1 MGKKELQRYSL
12 RKSSLG
18 AASVLLGT
26 AVIAVGA
33 SNASADE
40 VATTTDSSTPAVK
53 ATDAV
58 EESTATVADST
69 DKKVV
74 NVTEEGNTTVTTSE
88 VTNTSLETAK
98 TVATNEG
105 IEVKEETAQT
115 KDTVEA
121 AAADNKAQAEKINSV
136 VSDYK
141 VAKEQYK
148 SDKADY
154 DKAKANYDAKLTEK
168 ALAEKSNTEA
178 QEKYNTEKAAY
189 DKAQEQYQ
197 IAKQAYDSA
206 LSEYKTKKVIYDA
219 KVAEKEAAD
228 KENALSAAKY
238 QAELATYNQAKADYE
253 AALAQ
258 YKSDKA
264 KYNAEKANY
273 DKKVT
278 EKVVTE
284 KRNAEAEAKYQN
296 ELAAY
301 KEAKAKY
308 DVEKAA
314 YDKNIELYKTKKAA
328 YEVDLET
335 KKAIEKYNADAKAKY
350 EAALVVYN
358 EQKAKYD
365 QEYLDYQ
372 NKLTVYQTALKQYQE
387 AKAAYDKYME
397 DPVYRN
403 LKDAEVVQ
411 ELTFHR
417 ETEATHK
424 LEGVSNYLT
433 KAAQERLNTSN
444 VFQYDSNKLQASDI
458 VTDSPWTNTEDEWI
472 QVKEGDKFVVTY
484 DGLNQSSMLVK
495 NEASPIKRVVYRYE
509 IVSLPS
515 NDGKGIAKISKD
527 PTVTMT
533 VGASTDQAKPVKVA
547 VDVEF
552 YDKDGKMFNL
562 NEHNAVVALNSLN
575 HWNGAAYVE
584 TSERPRPI
592 TVEAKDVNGNTVRG
606 TYNPYAD
613 GSTLAIQNGEVV
625 TKSGYAD
632 FGGATVNISADNPL
646 KVVVPITDWNGSEWF
661 VSREIPSDVT
671 TLNASGSGNGHAL
684 GNQDYTFGDKDD
696 VIGTY
701 SVSAETGLIT
711 FTPKK
716 KYQSTRHQEYVNIGD
731 NQFIAIPKSSVTY
744 DAATKEVTSVNDNQ
758 YIDHGSV
765 YNGETT
771 SDLTGWDNEDSPYL
785 YYGGAGIKMTNGHL
799 VFTADGANADG
810 APTVYWF
817 AINSNLGLPKNPGEK
832 PEEPKAP
839 TPPTAPTKP
848 LMKTVGINPQEPTPP
863 TPPKEPVAP
872 TPPTPEVVEVPG
884 KPQEPTPPTGPVV
897 PTPPTPKVVEV
908 PAKPVEPTPP
918 TGPVA
923 PTPPTPK
930 VVEVPAKPVEPKTPE
945 KPTVVWHKNY
955 VVERVS
961 HVVPPTPKTPQKPVT
976 PPTTP
981 TPDTE
986 VPVVAQ
992 PELPQTG
999 EHTSN
1004 AGFLGLLSMIFAAFI
1019 GFFKR
1024 HKED

>member
-1 MGKKELQRYSL
+1 MKKELQRYSL

-26 AVIAVGA
+26 AIIAVGA

-40 VATTTDSSTPAVK
+40 VATAPVSSTLAVK
-53 ATDAV
+53 ATDTV
-58 EESTATVADST
+58 EESTSTVADST

-74 NVTEEGNTTVTTSE
+74 NVTEEGNTTVKTSE
-88 VTNTSLETAK
+88 VTNKSLETAK
-98 TVATNEG
+98 TAATNEG
-105 IEVKEETAQT
+105 IEVKEEPAQT

-121 AAADNKAQAEKINSV
+121 ATADNKAQAEKINSV

-141 VAKEQYK
+141 AAKEQYK
-148 SDKADY
+148 SDKAAY
-154 DKAKANYDAKLTEK
+154 NKAKIN
-168 ALAEKSNTEA
+168 
-178 QEKYNTEKAAY
+178 
-189 DKAQEQYQ
+189 
-197 IAKQAYDSA
+197 
-206 LSEYKTKKVIYDA
+206 YDA
-219 KVAEKEAAD
+219 KVAEKEVAD
-228 KENALSAAKY
+228 KQNALSAAKY

-258 YKSDKA
+258 YNSDKA
-264 KYNAEKANY
+264 KY
-273 DKKVT
+273 
-278 EKVVTE
+278 
-284 KRNAEAEAKYQN
+284 AK
-296 ELAAY
+296 ES
-301 KEAKAKY
+301 
-308 DVEKAA
+308 
-314 YDKNIELYKTKKAA
+314 
-328 YEVDLET
+328 
-335 KKAIEKYNADAKAKY
+335 
-350 EAALVVYN
+350 
-358 EQKAKYD
+358 
-365 QEYLDYQ
+365 LDYQ
-372 NKLTVYQTALKQYQE
+372 SKLKVYQTALKQYQE

-403 LKDAEVVQ
+403 LKDAVVAQ

-433 KAAQERLNTSN
+433 KATQERLNTSN

-495 NEASPIKRVVYRYE
+495 NETSPIKRVVYRYE

-547 VDVEF
+547 VDIEF

-562 NEHNAVVALNSLN
+562 SEHNAVVALNSLN

-584 TSERPRPI
+584 PSERPRPI

-613 GSTLAIQNGEVV
+613 GTTLAIQNGEVV

-632 FGGATVNISADNPL
+632 FGNGVTVNISDDNPL
-646 KVVVPITDWNGSEWF
+646 KVLVPIIDWNGSEWF

-671 TLNASGSGNGHAL
+671 TLNASGAGNGHAL
-684 GNQDYTFGDKDD
+684 GNEDYTFGDKDD

-701 SVSAETGLIT
+701 SVSTETGLII

-771 SDLTGWDNEDSPYL
+771 SHLTGWDNEDSPYL

-817 AINSNLGLPKNPGEK
+817 AINSSLGLPKNPGEK

-839 TPPTAPTKP
+839 TPPT
-848 LMKTVGINPQEPTPP
+848 PP
-863 TPPKEPVAP
+863 TE
-872 TPPTPEVVEVPG
+872 
-884 KPQEPTPPTGPVV
+884 
-897 PTPPTPKVVEV
+897 
-908 PAKPVEPTPP
+908 
-918 TGPVA
+918 PVA

-955 VVERVS
+955 VVERES
-961 HVVPPTPKTPQKPVT
+961 HVVPPTPKTPEKPVT

-981 TPDTE
+981 TPK
-986 VPVVAQ
+986 A
-992 PELPQTG
+992 ELPQTG
-999 EHTSN
+999 EHTSI
-1004 AGFLGLLSMIFAAFI
+1004 AGVLGFIPMTIAAFV
-1019 GFFKR
+1019 GFSKR
-1024 HKED
+1024 RKED

>member
-1 MGKKELQRYSL
+1 MKFHFNERQRFSL
-12 RKSSLG
+12 RKYSFGL
-18 AASVLLGT
+18 ASVLLGT
-26 AVIAVGA
+26 AFLLSGQV
-33 SNASADE
+33 ASADE
-40 VATTTDSSTPAVK
+40 VATTTDSSTLAVK

-58 EESTATVADST
+58 EESTSTVADST

-74 NVTEEGNTTVTTSE
+74 NVTEEGNTTVKTSE
-88 VTNTSLETAK
+88 VTNKSLETAK
-98 TVATNEG
+98 TAATNEG
-105 IEVKEETAQT
+105 IEVKEEPAQT

-141 VAKEQYK
+141 AAKEQYK

-154 DKAKANYDAKLTEK
+154 DKSKANYDAKL
-168 ALAEKSNTEA
+168 
-178 QEKYNTEKAAY
+178 
-189 DKAQEQYQ
+189 
-197 IAKQAYDSA
+197 
-206 LSEYKTKKVIYDA
+206 
-219 KVAEKEAAD
+219 AEKEAAD
-228 KENALSAAKY
+228 KQNALSAAKY
-238 QAELATYNQAKADYE
+238 QAELATYNQAKVDYE

-258 YKSDKA
+258 YNSDKA
-264 KYNAEKANY
+264 KYNAEKVNY

-296 ELAAY
+296 ELATY
-301 KEAKAKY
+301 KVAKAKY
-308 DVEKAA
+308 DAEKAA

-328 YEVDLET
+328 YEVELET
-335 KKAIEKYNADAKAKY
+335 KQAIEKYNADAKAKY

-372 NKLTVYQTALKQYQE
+372 RKLTVYQTALKQYEE

-403 LKDAEVVQ
+403 LKDAEVAQ
-411 ELTFHR
+411 ELTFQR

-562 NEHNAVVALNSLN
+562 SEHNAVVALNSLN

-613 GSTLAIQNGEVV
+613 GTTLAIQNGEVV

-632 FGGATVNISADNPL
+632 FGNGVTVNISADNPL
-646 KVVVPITDWNGSEWF
+646 KVLVPIIDWNGSEWF

-671 TLNASGSGNGHAL
+671 TLNASGSGNGHDL
-684 GNQDYTFGDKDD
+684 GNQDYTFGGKDD

-701 SVSAETGLIT
+701 SVSTETGLII

-771 SDLTGWDNEDSPYL
+771 SNLTGWDNEDSPYL
-785 YYGGAGIKMTNGHL
+785 YYGGAAIKMTNGHL

-817 AINSNLGLPKNPGEK
+817 AISSTLGLPKNPGEK

-839 TPPTAPTKP
+839 TPPVAPVKP
-848 LMKTVGINPQEPTPP
+848 VVKTVGINPQEPTPP
-863 TPPKEPVAP
+863 TPPTEPVAP
-872 TPPTPEVVEVPG
+872 TPPTPKVVEVPG
-884 KPQEPTPPTGPVV
+884 KPQEPTPPTE
-897 PTPPTPKVVEV
+897 PK
-908 PAKPVEPTPP
+908 
-918 TGPVA
+918 A

-955 VVERVS
+955 VVERES
-961 HVVPPTPKTPQKPVT
+961 HVVPPTPPI
-976 PPTTP
+976 TP
-981 TPDTE
+981 TPAKGNAPQLPNTGTE
-986 VPVVAQ
+986 DHAS
-992 PELPQTG
+992 L
-999 EHTSN
+999 
-1004 AGFLGLLSMIFAAFI
+1004 AALGLVGVLS
-1019 GFFKR
+1019 GFGLTARKK
-1024 HKED
+1024 KED

>member
-26 AVIAVGA
+26 AVLAVGA

-40 VATTTDSSTPAVK
+40 VATTTDSATPAVE

-58 EESTATVADST
+58 EENTSAVADST
-69 DKKVV
+69 EKKVV

-88 VTNTSLETAK
+88 VTNTSLEAAK
-98 TVATNEG
+98 TAATNEG
-105 IEVKEETAQT
+105 VEVKEEPAQT
-115 KDTVEA
+115 KETVEA
-121 AAADNKAQAEKINSV
+121 AAADNKAQAEKINTV

-141 VAKEQYK
+141 AAKEQYK

-154 DKAKANYDAKLTEK
+154 DKA
-168 ALAEKSNTEA
+168 S
-178 QEKYNTEKAAY
+178 
-189 DKAQEQYQ
+189 EQYQ

-206 LSEYKTKKVIYDA
+206 LSEYKTKKVTYDA
-219 KVAEKEAAD
+219 KVAEKEVAD

-258 YKSDKA
+258 YNSDKA

-273 DKKVT
+273 DNKVA

-284 KRNAEAEAKYQN
+284 KRNAEAEAKYQT

-301 KEAKAKY
+301 NEAKAKY

-314 YDKNIELYKTKKAA
+314 YDKNLELYNAKKTA
-328 YEVDLET
+328 YEADLET
-335 KKAIEKYNADAKAKY
+335 KQAIEKYNADAKAKY

-365 QEYLDYQ
+365 QEYLEYQ
-372 NKLTVYQTALKQYQE
+372 NKLAVYQTALKQYQE
-387 AKAAYDKYME
+387 AKTAYDKYMN

-411 ELTFHR
+411 ELTFQR
-417 ETEATHK
+417 ENDATHK
-424 LEGVSNYLT
+424 VEGVSNYLT
-433 KAAQERLNTSN
+433 KEAQERLNTSN

-458 VTDSPWTNTEDEWI
+458 VSNSPWTNTEDEWV

-484 DGLNQSSMLVK
+484 DGLNQSSMLVE
-495 NEASPIKRVVYRYE
+495 NEASAIKRVVYRYE

-533 VGASTDQAKPVKVA
+533 VGASTDQDKPVKVA

-562 NEHNAVVALNSLN
+562 SERNAIVALNSLN

-584 TSERPRPI
+584 TSERPRPL

-632 FGGATVNISADNPL
+632 FGGATVNISDENPL
-646 KVVVPITDWNGSEWF
+646 KVVVPITDWNGSEWV

-696 VIGTY
+696 VIGSY

-758 YIDHGSV
+758 YIDHGAV
-765 YNGETT
+765 FNGETT

-848 LMKTVGINPQEPTPP
+848 LMKTVGINPQAPTPP
-863 TPPKEPVAP
+863 TPPKEPVVP

-884 KPQEPTPPTGPVV
+884 KPQ
-897 PTPPTPKVVEV
+897 
-908 PAKPVEPTPP
+908 APTPP

-930 VVEVPAKPVEPKTPE
+930 VVEVPAKPVEPKTPA

-976 PPTTP
+976 PPTPP

>member
-1 MGKKELQRYSL
+1 MKQLLQIT
-12 RKSSLG
+12 KH
-18 AASVLLGT
+18 
-26 AVIAVGA
+26 
-33 SNASADE
+33 
-40 VATTTDSSTPAVK
+40 K
-53 ATDAV
+53 A
-58 EESTATVADST
+58 
-69 DKKVV
+69 
-74 NVTEEGNTTVTTSE
+74 
-88 VTNTSLETAK
+88 
-98 TVATNEG
+98 
-105 IEVKEETAQT
+105 
-115 KDTVEA
+115 
-121 AAADNKAQAEKINSV
+121 
-136 VSDYK
+136 
-141 VAKEQYK
+141 AKEQYK
-148 SDKADY
+148 SDKAAY
-154 DKAKANYDAKLTEK
+154 NKAKIN
-168 ALAEKSNTEA
+168 
-178 QEKYNTEKAAY
+178 
-189 DKAQEQYQ
+189 
-197 IAKQAYDSA
+197 
-206 LSEYKTKKVIYDA
+206 YDA
-219 KVAEKEAAD
+219 KVAEKEVAD
-228 KENALSAAKY
+228 KQNALSAAKY

-258 YKSDKA
+258 YNSDKA
-264 KYNAEKANY
+264 KY
-273 DKKVT
+273 
-278 EKVVTE
+278 
-284 KRNAEAEAKYQN
+284 AK
-296 ELAAY
+296 ES
-301 KEAKAKY
+301 
-308 DVEKAA
+308 
-314 YDKNIELYKTKKAA
+314 
-328 YEVDLET
+328 
-335 KKAIEKYNADAKAKY
+335 
-350 EAALVVYN
+350 
-358 EQKAKYD
+358 
-365 QEYLDYQ
+365 LDYQ
-372 NKLTVYQTALKQYQE
+372 SKLKVYQTALKQYQE

-403 LKDAEVVQ
+403 LKDAVVAQ

-433 KAAQERLNTSN
+433 KATQERLNTSN

-495 NEASPIKRVVYRYE
+495 NETSPIKRVVYRYE

-547 VDVEF
+547 VDIEF

-562 NEHNAVVALNSLN
+562 SEHNAVVALNSLN

-584 TSERPRPI
+584 PSERPRPI

-613 GSTLAIQNGEVV
+613 GTTLAIQNGEVV

-632 FGGATVNISADNPL
+632 FGNGVTVNISDDNPL
-646 KVVVPITDWNGSEWF
+646 KVLVPIIDWNGSEWF

-671 TLNASGSGNGHAL
+671 TLNASGAGNGHAL
-684 GNQDYTFGDKDD
+684 GNEDYTFGDKDD

-701 SVSAETGLIT
+701 SVSTETGLII

-771 SDLTGWDNEDSPYL
+771 SHLTGWDNEDSPYL

-799 VFTADGANADG
+799 VFTADGSNADG

-817 AINSNLGLPKNPGEK
+817 AINSSLGLPKNPGEK

-839 TPPTAPTKP
+839 TPPT
-848 LMKTVGINPQEPTPP
+848 PP
-863 TPPKEPVAP
+863 TE
-872 TPPTPEVVEVPG
+872 
-884 KPQEPTPPTGPVV
+884 
-897 PTPPTPKVVEV
+897 
-908 PAKPVEPTPP
+908 
-918 TGPVA
+918 PVA

-955 VVERVS
+955 VVERES
-961 HVVPPTPKTPQKPVT
+961 HVVPPTPKTPEKPVT

-981 TPDTE
+981 TPK
-986 VPVVAQ
+986 A
-992 PELPQTG
+992 ELPQTG
-999 EHTSN
+999 EHTSI
-1004 AGFLGLLSMIFAAFI
+1004 AGVLGFISMTIAAFV
-1019 GFFKR
+1019 GFSKR
-1024 HKED
+1024 RKED

>member
-1 MGKKELQRYSL
+1 
-12 RKSSLG
+12 
-18 AASVLLGT
+18 
-26 AVIAVGA
+26 
-33 SNASADE
+33 
-40 VATTTDSSTPAVK
+40 
-53 ATDAV
+53 
-58 EESTATVADST
+58 
-69 DKKVV
+69 
-74 NVTEEGNTTVTTSE
+74 
-88 VTNTSLETAK
+88 
-98 TVATNEG
+98 
-105 IEVKEETAQT
+105 
-115 KDTVEA
+115 
-121 AAADNKAQAEKINSV
+121 
-136 VSDYK
+136 
-141 VAKEQYK
+141 
-148 SDKADY
+148 
-154 DKAKANYDAKLTEK
+154 
-168 ALAEKSNTEA
+168 
-178 QEKYNTEKAAY
+178 
-189 DKAQEQYQ
+189 
-197 IAKQAYDSA
+197 
-206 LSEYKTKKVIYDA
+206 
-219 KVAEKEAAD
+219 
-228 KENALSAAKY
+228 
-238 QAELATYNQAKADYE
+238 
-253 AALAQ
+253 
-258 YKSDKA
+258 
-264 KYNAEKANY
+264 
-273 DKKVT
+273 
-278 EKVVTE
+278 
-284 KRNAEAEAKYQN
+284 
-296 ELAAY
+296 
-301 KEAKAKY
+301 
-308 DVEKAA
+308 
-314 YDKNIELYKTKKAA
+314 
-328 YEVDLET
+328 
-335 KKAIEKYNADAKAKY
+335 
-350 EAALVVYN
+350 
-358 EQKAKYD
+358 
-365 QEYLDYQ
+365 
-372 NKLTVYQTALKQYQE
+372 
-387 AKAAYDKYME
+387 
-397 DPVYRN
+397 
-403 LKDAEVVQ
+403 
-411 ELTFHR
+411 
-417 ETEATHK
+417 
-424 LEGVSNYLT
+424 
-433 KAAQERLNTSN
+433 
-444 VFQYDSNKLQASDI
+444 
-458 VTDSPWTNTEDEWI
+458 
-472 QVKEGDKFVVTY
+472 
-484 DGLNQSSMLVK
+484 
-495 NEASPIKRVVYRYE
+495 
-509 IVSLPS
+509 
-515 NDGKGIAKISKD
+515 
-527 PTVTMT
+527 MT

-646 KVVVPITDWNGSEWF
+646 KVVLPITDWNGSEWF

-696 VIGTY
+696 VIGSY

-839 TPPTAPTKP
+839 TPPTEPTKP

-863 TPPKEPVAP
+863 TPPTEPVAP

-884 KPQEPTPPTGPVV
+884 KPQEPTPPTGPTA

-923 PTPPTPK
+923 PTAPTPK
-930 VVEVPAKPVEPKTPE
+930 VVEVPAKPVEPKTLE

>member
-1 MGKKELQRYSL
+1 MKKELQRYSL

-26 AVIAVGA
+26 AIIAVGA

-40 VATTTDSSTPAVK
+40 VATAPVSSTLAVK
-53 ATDAV
+53 ATDTV
-58 EESTATVADST
+58 EESTSTVADST

-74 NVTEEGNTTVTTSE
+74 NVTVEGNTTVKTSE
-88 VTNTSLETAK
+88 VTNKSLETAK
-98 TVATNEG
+98 TAATNEG
-105 IEVKEETAQT
+105 VEVKEEPAQT

-121 AAADNKAQAEKINSV
+121 ATADNKAQAEKINSV

-141 VAKEQYK
+141 AAKEQYK
-148 SDKADY
+148 SDKAAY
-154 DKAKANYDAKLTEK
+154 NKAKIN
-168 ALAEKSNTEA
+168 
-178 QEKYNTEKAAY
+178 
-189 DKAQEQYQ
+189 
-197 IAKQAYDSA
+197 
-206 LSEYKTKKVIYDA
+206 YDA
-219 KVAEKEAAD
+219 KVAEKEVAD
-228 KENALSAAKY
+228 KQNALSAAKY

-258 YKSDKA
+258 YNSDKA
-264 KYNAEKANY
+264 KY
-273 DKKVT
+273 
-278 EKVVTE
+278 
-284 KRNAEAEAKYQN
+284 AK
-296 ELAAY
+296 ES
-301 KEAKAKY
+301 
-308 DVEKAA
+308 
-314 YDKNIELYKTKKAA
+314 
-328 YEVDLET
+328 
-335 KKAIEKYNADAKAKY
+335 
-350 EAALVVYN
+350 
-358 EQKAKYD
+358 
-365 QEYLDYQ
+365 LDYQ
-372 NKLTVYQTALKQYQE
+372 SKLKVYQTALKQYQE

-403 LKDAEVVQ
+403 LKDAVVAQ

-433 KAAQERLNTSN
+433 KATQERLNTSN

-495 NEASPIKRVVYRYE
+495 NETSPIKRVVYRYE

-547 VDVEF
+547 VDIEF

-562 NEHNAVVALNSLN
+562 SEHNAVVALNSLN

-584 TSERPRPI
+584 PSERPRPI

-613 GSTLAIQNGEVV
+613 GTTLAIQNGEVV

-632 FGGATVNISADNPL
+632 FGNGVTVNISDDNPL
-646 KVVVPITDWNGSEWF
+646 KVLVPIIDWNGSEWF

-671 TLNASGSGNGHAL
+671 TLNASGAGNGHAL
-684 GNQDYTFGDKDD
+684 GNEDYTFGDKDD

-701 SVSAETGLIT
+701 SVSTETGLII

-771 SDLTGWDNEDSPYL
+771 SHLTGWDNEDSPYL

-799 VFTADGANADG
+799 VFTADGSNADG

-817 AINSNLGLPKNPGEK
+817 AINSSLGLPKNPGEK

-839 TPPTAPTKP
+839 TPPT
-848 LMKTVGINPQEPTPP
+848 PP
-863 TPPKEPVAP
+863 TE
-872 TPPTPEVVEVPG
+872 
-884 KPQEPTPPTGPVV
+884 
-897 PTPPTPKVVEV
+897 
-908 PAKPVEPTPP
+908 
-918 TGPVA
+918 PVA

-955 VVERVS
+955 VVERES
-961 HVVPPTPKTPQKPVT
+961 HVVPPTPKTPEKPVT

-981 TPDTE
+981 TPK
-986 VPVVAQ
+986 A
-992 PELPQTG
+992 ELPQTG
-999 EHTSN
+999 EHTSI
-1004 AGFLGLLSMIFAAFI
+1004 AGVLGFISMTIAAFV
-1019 GFFKR
+1019 GFSKR
-1024 HKED
+1024 RKED

>member
-26 AVIAVGA
+26 AVLAVGA

-40 VATTTDSSTPAVK
+40 VATTTDSATPAVE

-58 EESTATVADST
+58 EENTSAVADST
-69 DKKVV
+69 EKKVV

-88 VTNTSLETAK
+88 VTNTSLEAAK
-98 TVATNEG
+98 TAATNEG
-105 IEVKEETAQT
+105 VEVKEEPAQT
-115 KDTVEA
+115 KETVEA
-121 AAADNKAQAEKINSV
+121 AAADNKAQAEKINTV

-141 VAKEQYK
+141 AAKEQYK

-154 DKAKANYDAKLTEK
+154 DKAKANYDAKLAEK
-168 ALAEKSNTEA
+168 ALADKTNAEA
-178 QEKYNTEKAAY
+178 QAKYDTEKTAY
-189 DKAQEQYQ
+189 DKASEQYQ

-206 LSEYKTKKVIYDA
+206 LSEYKTKKVTYDA

-258 YKSDKA
+258 YISDKA

-273 DKKVT
+273 DNKVA

-284 KRNAEAEAKYQN
+284 KRNAEAEAKYQT

-301 KEAKAKY
+301 NEAKAKY

-365 QEYLDYQ
+365 QEYLEYQ
-372 NKLTVYQTALKQYQE
+372 NKLAVYQTALKQYQE
-387 AKAAYDKYME
+387 AKAAYDKYMD

-458 VTDSPWTNTEDEWI
+458 VTDSPWTNTENEWI

-533 VGASTDQAKPVKVA
+533 VGASTDQDKPVKVA

-562 NEHNAVVALNSLN
+562 SERNAIVALNSLN

-584 TSERPRPI
+584 TSERPRPL

-632 FGGATVNISADNPL
+632 FGGATVNISDENPL
-646 KVVVPITDWNGSEWF
+646 KVVVPITDWNGSEWV

-696 VIGTY
+696 VIGSY

-758 YIDHGSV
+758 YIDHGAV
-765 YNGETT
+765 FNGETT

-848 LMKTVGINPQEPTPP
+848 LMKTVGINPQAPTPP
-863 TPPKEPVAP
+863 TPPKEPVVP

-884 KPQEPTPPTGPVV
+884 KPQAPTPPTGPVA

-930 VVEVPAKPVEPKTPE
+930 VVEVPAKPVEPKTPA

-976 PPTTP
+976 PPTPP

>member
-1 MGKKELQRYSL
+1 MKKELQRYSL

-105 IEVKEETAQT
+105 IEAKEETAQT

-121 AAADNKAQAEKINSV
+121 AVADNKAQAEKINSV

-141 VAKEQYK
+141 AAKEQYK
-148 SDKADY
+148 SDKAAY
-154 DKAKANYDAKLTEK
+154 NKAKIN
-168 ALAEKSNTEA
+168 
-178 QEKYNTEKAAY
+178 
-189 DKAQEQYQ
+189 
-197 IAKQAYDSA
+197 
-206 LSEYKTKKVIYDA
+206 YDA
-219 KVAEKEAAD
+219 KVAEKEVAD
-228 KENALSAAKY
+228 KQNALSAAKY

-258 YKSDKA
+258 YNSDKA
-264 KYNAEKANY
+264 KY
-273 DKKVT
+273 
-278 EKVVTE
+278 
-284 KRNAEAEAKYQN
+284 AK
-296 ELAAY
+296 ES
-301 KEAKAKY
+301 
-308 DVEKAA
+308 
-314 YDKNIELYKTKKAA
+314 
-328 YEVDLET
+328 
-335 KKAIEKYNADAKAKY
+335 
-350 EAALVVYN
+350 
-358 EQKAKYD
+358 
-365 QEYLDYQ
+365 LDYQ
-372 NKLTVYQTALKQYQE
+372 SKLKVYQTALKQYQE

-403 LKDAEVVQ
+403 LKDAVVAQ

-433 KAAQERLNTSN
+433 KATQERLNTSN

-495 NEASPIKRVVYRYE
+495 NETSPIKRVVYRYE

-547 VDVEF
+547 VDIEF

-562 NEHNAVVALNSLN
+562 SEHNAVVALNSLN

-584 TSERPRPI
+584 PSERPRPI

-613 GSTLAIQNGEVV
+613 GTTLAIQNGEVV

-632 FGGATVNISADNPL
+632 FGNGVTVNISDDNPL
-646 KVVVPITDWNGSEWF
+646 KVLVPIIDWNGSEWF

-671 TLNASGSGNGHAL
+671 TLNASGAGNGHAL
-684 GNQDYTFGDKDD
+684 GNEDYTFGDKDD

-701 SVSAETGLIT
+701 SVSTETGLII

-771 SDLTGWDNEDSPYL
+771 SHLTGWDNEDSPYL

-799 VFTADGANADG
+799 VFTADGSNADG

-817 AINSNLGLPKNPGEK
+817 AINSSLGLPKNPGEK

-839 TPPTAPTKP
+839 TPPT
-848 LMKTVGINPQEPTPP
+848 PP
-863 TPPKEPVAP
+863 TE
-872 TPPTPEVVEVPG
+872 
-884 KPQEPTPPTGPVV
+884 
-897 PTPPTPKVVEV
+897 
-908 PAKPVEPTPP
+908 
-918 TGPVA
+918 PVA

-955 VVERVS
+955 VVERES
-961 HVVPPTPKTPQKPVT
+961 HVVPPTPKTPEKPVT

-981 TPDTE
+981 TPK
-986 VPVVAQ
+986 A
-992 PELPQTG
+992 ELPQTG
-999 EHTSN
+999 EHTSI
-1004 AGFLGLLSMIFAAFI
+1004 AGVLGFISMTIAAFV
-1019 GFFKR
+1019 GFSKR
-1024 HKED
+1024 RKED